1 MDQRNQ
7 VIFNLSK
14 LAIITTAL
22 PLGAFVFCIGLSLIS
37 NFNESTSTHCKV
49 KNYLPSISASIGSF
63 SPQKYA
69 WRIAIALHSS
79 PRYFI
84 SYLHYTFWH
93 HSELALLFN
102 VLEISS
108 LIGLSFI
115 SSIENFRKSLDF
127 LEKNVQMGLC

>member
-1 MDQRNQ
+1 MDQRS

-84 SYLHYTFWH
+84 SYIHYLLWH
-93 HSELALLFN
+93 NSSSALVFN

-115 SSIENFRKSLDF
+115 SSVENFRKNLFKRSF
-127 LEKNVQMGLC
+127 